1 MRKRRSQLKSHYIAE
16 YKALINAIHR
26 CHNENHTNYR
36 SYGARGITVAD
47 EWRTENGFAL
57 FLDHVGPR
65 PDANHSLDRIDNN
78 KGYVY
83 GNLRWT
89 DRKTQQNNR
98 RPRNSEIQDYGW
110 GVGYS
115 TPRGTGRGHSRRRS
129 PLVPYMGRT
138 QTVADWAYE
147 LGMNSTTIRW
157 RLMRG
162 LSPAEALDPNTS
174 RAGERRKM
182 AANELLLPTIH

>member
-1 MRKRRSQLKSHYIAE
+1 MRKRKSHLKATYIAE

-26 CHNENHTNYR
+26 CHNEKHTSY
-36 SYGARGITVAD
+36 SDYGARGITVAD
-47 EWRTENGFAL
+47 EWRTEHGFPL

-65 PDANHSLDRIDNN
+65 PDANYSLDRIDNN
-78 KGYVY
+78 KGYIY

-98 RPRNSEIQDYGW
+98 RLGRSEIQDFGW

-115 TPRGTGRGHSRRRS
+115 QPRGTGQGHSPRRS

-147 LGMNSTTIRW
+147 LGLNSTTIRW

-162 LSPAEALDPNTS
+162 LSPEAALDTNTS
-174 RAGERRKM
+174 RVGEKRKM
-182 AANELLLPTIH
+182 APNELLLTTIH